1 MGARKTDT
9 GTTLVTIPFSHFCEK
24 ARWALDRAGIEYR
37 EERHL
42 PPVSV
47 RRAREAGGEGTVPV
61 LFFDTATR
69 TDSKS
74 ILKWVDERQLE
85 TQRLFPSQPA
95 LLAEV
100 EAFADRVDRDLGI
113 AVRRVVFAAY
123 VAEPKSLTRLLTRA
137 VPWLEGIVFRFN
149 ASRARRGLAERMKLD
164 TASVAEAHRSID
176 AVFQDVEKL
185 LADGRRYLFGKQ
197 LSAADVG
204 LASLA
209 APLVL
214 PPNHPGAMD
223 QLEEVPASLRTLV
236 ESTRRRPAGEFVLR
250 LYRDDRAV

>member
-1 MGARKTDT
+1 MGARKTDS
-9 GTTLVTIPFSHFCEK
+9 GTVLVTIPISHYCEK
-24 ARWALDRAGIEYR
+24 ARWALDRAGIDYR
-37 EERHL
+37 EEPHL

-100 EAFADRVDRDLGI
+100 EAFADRMDLDLGI
-113 AVRRVVFAAY
+113 AVRRVLFAGY
-123 VAEPKSLTRLLTRA
+123 VAEPKALTRLLTRG
-137 VPWLEGIVFRFN
+137 VPWMEGFLFRLI
-149 ASRARRGLAERMKLD
+149 AARARRGLVERMKLD
-164 TASVAEAHRSID
+164 PDTVAAAHRTVE
-176 AVFQDVEKL
+176 AVLSDVDGR
-185 LADGRRYLFGKQ
+185 LADGRRYLFGSH

-204 LASLA
+204 FAALA

-214 PPNHPGAMD
+214 PPNHPGSMD
-223 QLEEVPASLRTLV
+223 RAEELPASLRPLV
-236 ESTRRRPAGEFVLR
+236 EATRQRPAGEFVLR
-250 LYRDDRAV
+250 LYREDRAG